1 MATTTTETVVSFY
14 YTIPTLIDRIN
25 LGVLYKVRNRDNILG
40 LGENSVIDAEILV
53 KEYIGSITADIF
65 SKLVSP
71 LGRTLED
78 LETPLEP
85 FEFDVSFTAGE
96 TTYENCVVYR
106 VILPTAFDATTK
118 PSIEKALADTIVS
131 YCIWQWLLDS
141 NIQGWEKYEFEH
153 IRKYDDLRSLMTR
166 RINLKRTYKLY

>member
-25 LGVLYKVRNRDNILG
+25 LGVLYKARRRDDILG
-40 LGENSVIDAEILV
+40 LGENSVIDAELLI
-53 KEYIGSITADIF
+53 KEYIGSISADIF
-65 SKLVSP
+65 SKLMSP

-78 LETPLEP
+78 LETPQEP
-85 FEFDVSFTAGE
+85 YEFDVTFNDGTDDHLE
-96 TTYENCVVYR
+96 CVVYR
-106 VILPTAFDATTK
+106 VILPTKFDATTK
-118 PSIEKALADTIVS
+118 PSIEKAIADTIVS
-131 YCIWQWLLDS
+131 YGIWQWLMDS
-141 NIQGWEKYEFEH
+141 NMQGWEKYEYEH